1 MEYSMN
7 CATNTTQISV
17 ESCNTFKMILK
28 LKVCLTYIGV
38 YVWELW
44 FMGVFAPKLW
54 IYTVFWSIIESTVRK
69 YPRVHSKP

>member
-38 YVWELW
+38 YV
-44 FMGVFAPKLW
+44 
-54 IYTVFWSIIESTVRK
+54 
-69 YPRVHSKP
+69 